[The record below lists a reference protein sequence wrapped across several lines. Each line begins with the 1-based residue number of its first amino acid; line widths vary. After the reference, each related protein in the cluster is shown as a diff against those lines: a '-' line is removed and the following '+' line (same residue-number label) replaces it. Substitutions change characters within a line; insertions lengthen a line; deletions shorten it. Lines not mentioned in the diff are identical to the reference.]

1 MIFFDLH
8 SIQLFQSHHLN
19 NEFDELA
26 QVYSSFFVVIFLIL
40 FVLSF
45 NTELIYN

>member
-26 QVYSSFFVVIFLIL
+26 QVYSSFFVVIFFNSFC
-40 FVLSF
+40 FVLQH
-45 NTELIYN
+45 